1 MSTALYFIIWCM
13 IFSIGIQNSWRSWNN
28 TGRNGDVSNQNDSS
42 EKLQIVIITLKR
54 VVSLLNTEFDTTLSL
69 VF

>member
-1 MSTALYFIIWCM
+1 MC
-13 IFSIGIQNSWRSWNN
+13 QNK
-28 TGRNGDVSNQNDSS
+28 NDCS

>member
-1 MSTALYFIIWCM
+1 MC
-13 IFSIGIQNSWRSWNN
+13 QNK
-28 TGRNGDVSNQNDSS
+28 NDYS

-54 VVSLLNTEFDTTLSL
+54 VVSNSVLSNDTTLSL